1 MGLRTAKDWNQ
12 FLLRFFVA
20 LGIWEVAS
28 VTLRT
33 LLFSVFYYDP
43 NLKSFFIP
51 ISQVVWVGP
60 IVADLLQVFFLGI
73 LVSLAKL
80 SLPYGIIGGLL
91 AGIVFSVAAY
101 AAPALAISQFTGA
114 FPAKIVWLWVFYQT
128 VLTLAISLVFS
139 FTSDEEEN

>member
-20 LGIWEVAS
+20 LGIWEIAS

-43 NLKSFFIP
+43 NLKSFFVP
-51 ISQVVWVGP
+51 VSQIVWIGP
-60 IVADLLQVFFLGI
+60 IVADLLQVFFLGVI
-73 LVSLAKL
+73 VSLARP

-91 AGIVFSVAAY
+91 VGMLFSVAAY

-114 FPAKIVWLWVFYQT
+114 FPVKIVWLWVFYQT
-128 VLTLAISLVFS
+128 ILTLITSLAFS
-139 FTSDEEEN
+139 FTAEEE

>member
-20 LGIWEVAS
+20 LGIWEIAS

-43 NLKSFFIP
+43 NLKSFFVP
-51 ISQVVWVGP
+51 VSQIVWVGP
-60 IVADLLQVFFLGI
+60 IVADLLQVFFLGVI
-73 LVSLAKL
+73 VSLARP

-91 AGIVFSVAAY
+91 VGMLFSVAAY
-101 AAPALAISQFTGA
+101 AAPALAISQFTGV
-114 FPAKIVWLWVFYQT
+114 FPVKIVWLWVFYQT
-128 VLTLAISLVFS
+128 ILTLITSLAFS
-139 FTSDEEEN
+139 FTAEEE